1 MVYSSDFYTSRR
13 PAYYKPA
20 SSYSVTPLYSSDGYD
35 LPPTYYKAHQ
45 VYQTSTTP
53 TPFILTPS
61 ISTGKP
67 SSKVLPYNGYPYN
80 HHHYVPLHRRSAAT
94 IHGVLDRIEHRP
106 RSHPS
111 YDATD
116 EYLNSRSSTNFDDV
130 TRDIRAQTAGL
141 LKQVYTPTIR
151 PKISSVSNGYSELPI
166 AQRIESDAYIEKI
179 LSDSDSYRR
188 DNSIGKGHLACVSY
202 AGGKA
207 YPRRRPHL
215 SKEVDDNITMLSY
228 YNKTREAV
236 AASSTNPTVKVNNTE
251 TPKYYPK
258 KKLEDE
264 SKNNFNKI
272 ESTQIISNKNLAA
285 EKEATRLASEKEAA
299 EKEAAQL
306 HAEEEAAKKEASKLA
321 AKEAA
326 RLASEQEAAEQ
337 EATRILAEEK
347 AAEKEAARL
356 AAEEEAARLA
366 AEEEAARL
374 AAEEEAARLAAE
386 EEAARLAAEEEV
398 ARLEAEEKAARL
410 AAEEEATRLAA
421 EEEATRLAAE
431 EEATRLA
438 AEEEAARRSAAE
450 EDAARS
456 ALDKKVEET
465 EETEQVVNEFT
476 TEEEIDQSEQQIE
489 LSEKTRDISSESQ
502 ETNAAAIAKSS
513 TTTTS
518 TEIIN
523 EDEGGV
529 KTTAVFQRT
538 IKKTTTITSS
548 TSVVSEN
555 DGDISSNVEIQEIV
569 EENGDIG
576 EDEHDTEN
584 IDVAQAEGQESSEE
598 EDESEEEEESEEE

>member
-67 SSKVLPYNGYPYN
+67 STKVLPYNGYPYN

-141 LKQVYTPTIR
+141 LKQVYTPSIR
-151 PKISSVSNGYSELPI
+151 PKISSVSNGYSELPVS
-166 AQRIESDAYIEKI
+166 QRIESDAYIEKI

-188 DNSIGKGHLACVSY
+188 ENNIGKGHLACVSY

-236 AASSTNPTVKVNNTE
+236 AASSTNPTVKINNTE
-251 TPKYYPK
+251 SPKYCPK
-258 KKLEDE
+258 KKLEDD
-264 SKNNFNKI
+264 SKNNFD
-272 ESTQIISNKNLAA
+272 KNLAA
-285 EKEATRLASEKEAA
+285 DKKATQLGLEKETA
-299 EKEAAQL
+299 EKKAAQL
-306 HAEEEAAKKEASKLA
+306 HAEEEAAKKDATRLA

-326 RLASEQEAAEQ
+326 RLAAEEEAAEEKAAKE
-337 EATRILAEEK
+337 EATRLAAEEEAAHLAAEEEK
-347 AAEKEAARL
+347 ARLAAEEEAARLAAEKEAARL
-356 AAEEEAARLA
+356 AAEEEAARSALDQKV
-366 AEEEAARL
+366 E
-374 AAEEEAARLAAE
+374 
-386 EEAARLAAEEEV
+386 
-398 ARLEAEEKAARL
+398 EAEETQQL
-410 AAEEEATRLAA
+410 
-421 EEEATRLAAE
+421 
-431 EEATRLA
+431 
-438 AEEEAARRSAAE
+438 
-450 EDAARS
+450 
-456 ALDKKVEET
+456 
-465 EETEQVVNEFT
+465 VNETT
-476 TEEEIDQSEQQIE
+476 TEEEIDQSEQKIK
-489 LSEKTRDISSESQ
+489 LSEKTIDISSESQ
-502 ETNAAAIAKSS
+502 ETNDAAIAKSS

-555 DGDISSNVEIQEIV
+555 DDDINSKVEIQEIV
-569 EENGDIG
+569 EENGDSG
-576 EDEHDTEN
+576 EDEHDTEHL
-584 IDVAQAEGQESSEE
+584 DAAQAEGQESSEE

>member
-20 SSYSVTPLYSSDGYD
+20 TSYSVT
-35 LPPTYYKAHQ
+35 AHQ

-53 TPFILTPS
+53 SPFILTPS

-80 HHHYVPLHRRSAAT
+80 HHHYVPLHRRSAAA

-151 PKISSVSNGYSELPI
+151 PKISSVSNGYSELPVS
-166 AQRIESDAYIEKI
+166 QRIESDAYIEKI

-188 DNSIGKGHLACVSY
+188 DNNIGKGHLACVSY

-251 TPKYYPK
+251 NPKYYPN
-258 KKLEDE
+258 KKLEDDN
-264 SKNNFNKI
+264 KNNFNKI
-272 ESTQIISNKNLAA
+272 ESTQISSNKNLAA
-285 EKEATRLASEKEAA
+285 EKEAIRLASEKEAA

-306 HAEEEAAKKEASKLA
+306 HAEEEATRLA

-326 RLASEQEAAEQ
+326 RLASEKEAAEQ
-337 EATRILAEEK
+337 EAARLAAEEEAAHL
-347 AAEKEAARL
+347 AAEEEAARL

-386 EEAARLAAEEEV
+386 EEAARLAAEEE
-398 ARLEAEEKAARL
+398 AARL
-410 AAEEEATRLAA
+410 AAEEEAA
-421 EEEATRLAAE
+421 
-431 EEATRLA
+431 RLA
-438 AEEEAARRSAAE
+438 AEEEAARLTAEEEAARLAAKEEAARLAAE
-450 EDAARS
+450 EEAARLAAEEEAARS
-456 ALDKKVEET
+456 ALDKKVEEI
-465 EETEQVVNEFT
+465 EETEQGINEIT

-489 LSEKTRDISSESQ
+489 SSEKTRDISSESQ

-518 TEIIN
+518 TEVFN
-523 EDEGGV
+523 EDEGGI

-555 DGDISSNVEIQEIV
+555 DGDISSKVEIHEIV

-576 EDEHDTEN
+576 EDEPDTEKL
-584 IDVAQAEGQESSEE
+584 DAAQAEGQESSEE

>member
-61 ISTGKP
+61 LSTGKP
-67 SSKVLPYNGYPYN
+67 SPNVLPYNGYPYN
-80 HHHYVPLHRRSAAT
+80 HHHYVPMHRRSAAT

-111 YDATD
+111 YDPTD

-151 PKISSVSNGYSELPI
+151 PKISSVSNGYGSELPVS
-166 AQRIESDAYIEKI
+166 QRIESDAYIEKI

-188 DNSIGKGHLACVSY
+188 DNNIGKGHLACVSY

-236 AASSTNPTVKVNNTE
+236 AASSTNPTVKVNNTD
-251 TPKYYPK
+251 TSGNNYRGKNFGDDNKY
-258 KKLEDE
+258 
-264 SKNNFNKI
+264 NFNKN
-272 ESTQIISNKNLAA
+272 ESTPNKNLAA
-285 EKEATRLASEKEAA
+285 EKEAAQSAA
-299 EKEAAQL
+299 EKET
-306 HAEEEAAKKEASKLA
+306 
-321 AKEAA
+321 
-326 RLASEQEAAEQ
+326 
-337 EATRILAEEK
+337 TRILAEEK
-347 AAEKEAARL
+347 VAKEEAARLAAEEDAARVAVEEEAARVAAEEEAARVAAEEEAARVAAEKEAARI

-374 AAEEEAARLAAE
+374 AAEEEAARIAVEEEAARLAAE
-386 EEAARLAAEEEV
+386 EEAARLAAEEE
-398 ARLEAEEKAARL
+398 AARI
-410 AAEEEATRLAA
+410 AAEEAA
-421 EEEATRLAAE
+421 ARV
-431 EEATRLA
+431 A
-438 AEEEAARRSAAE
+438 AEEEAARVAAE
-450 EDAARS
+450 EEAARVAAEEEAARS
-456 ALDKKVEET
+456 ALEKNVEET
-465 EETEQVVNEFT
+465 EETQQVVKE
-476 TEEEIDQSEQQIE
+476 TEEEIDQSEQQTD
-489 LSEKTRDISSESQ
+489 LYEKIGDISSESQ
-502 ETNAAAIAKSS
+502 ETNAAAIAQSS
-513 TTTTS
+513 TITTS

-538 IKKTTTITSS
+538 IKQTTTITSS

-555 DGDISSNVEIQEIV
+555 DDDDTNTKVEIHEIV
-569 EENGDIG
+569 EENGESG
-576 EDEHDTEN
+576 EDDHDTEHL
-584 IDVAQAEGQESSEE
+584 DAAQAEGQESSEE